1 MKWDDLDFRQKIIY
15 IVNTKNNEK
24 REIPMNQ
31 VVFNFLLKVKKHPNS
46 SYVFCNK
53 DGKPYS
59 DVKKAFWHALKRAGI
74 KNFRFHD
81 LRHTFASHLVMAG
94 VDLNTVL

>member
-1 MKWDDLDFRQKIIY
+1 LKWDDLDFRQKIIY

-46 SYVFCNK
+46 PYVFCNK

-74 KNFRFHD
+74 GRALPSRGRGRRFKPCSAHQK
-81 LRHTFASHLVMAG
+81 G
-94 VDLNTVL
+94 P